1 MTILSASTRKK
12 MHLISGAV
20 LGVFV
25 LLHFSN
31 HALGLVSIDAME
43 TGRRIFTSVWQSIPG
58 TALLYGAA
66 VILLHV
72 RKIISHE

>member
-58 TALLYGAA
+58 TALLYGAL
-66 VILLHV
+66 LLHF
-72 RKIISHE
+72 